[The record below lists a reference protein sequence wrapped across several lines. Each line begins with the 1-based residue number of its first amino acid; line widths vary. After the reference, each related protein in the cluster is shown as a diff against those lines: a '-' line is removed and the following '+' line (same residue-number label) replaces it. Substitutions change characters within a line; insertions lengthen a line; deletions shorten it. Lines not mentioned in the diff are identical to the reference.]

1 MVSVFAPAILPP
13 MQLRH
18 RHGAYGMALLV
29 LARLARLELAA
40 AEHQGGRPRVGEARA
55 VAAQHD
61 NYGGDVGALVGVI
74 LHAEQRDVDAS
85 QDLPD

>member
-1 MVSVFAPAILPP
+1 

-18 RHGAYGMALLV
+18 RNGANGVALLV